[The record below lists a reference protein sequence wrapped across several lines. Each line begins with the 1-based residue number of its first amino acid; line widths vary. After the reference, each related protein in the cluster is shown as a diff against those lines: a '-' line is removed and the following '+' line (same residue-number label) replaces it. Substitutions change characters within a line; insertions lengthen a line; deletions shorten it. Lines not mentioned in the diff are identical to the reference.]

1 MFSLQFYNVVHVF
14 GIALVVTALG
24 GAALIVMTQGTHE
37 VRPARR
43 MLAIMHGIGAFL
55 VLLGGFGMLARLG
68 IVQGGFPGW
77 IWGKLV
83 VWALVAAALFIPY
96 RAPGWARPL
105 LLAVPVLIAVA
116 AYLAVY
122 KPF

>member
-1 MFSLQFYNVVHVF
+1 MFSHQFYNVVHIF
-14 GIALVVTALG
+14 GIALAVAALG
-24 GAALIVMTQGTHE
+24 GAALLVMTRGTHD

-43 MLAIMHGIGAFL
+43 TLAIMHGIGAFL

-68 IVQGGFPGW
+68 IVQDGFPGW
-77 IWGKLV
+77 VWGKLV
-83 VWALVAAALFIPY
+83 VWAIVAAALFVPY
-96 RAPGWARPL
+96 RMPGWARPL
-105 LLAVPVLIAVA
+105 LFIVPVLIAVA